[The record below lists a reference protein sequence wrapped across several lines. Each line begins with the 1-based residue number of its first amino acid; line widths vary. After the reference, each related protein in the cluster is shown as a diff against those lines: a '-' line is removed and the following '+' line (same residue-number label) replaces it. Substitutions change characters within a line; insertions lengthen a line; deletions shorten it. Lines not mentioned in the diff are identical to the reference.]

1 MDGLLLAPPGT
12 QPGSENDTQG
22 HKHLFITSDKEAIA
36 VGVVRCE
43 SPYYYSYYYCFTVYD
58 AACGGFLLVGIH
70 FSDKVIG
77 LIFYQQVYA

>member
-36 VGVVRCE
+36 VGVDQHTII
-43 SPYYYSYYYCFTVYD
+43 PITT
-58 AACGGFLLVGIH
+58 ALLCMMQRMEDFNWLEFI
-70 FSDKVIG
+70 S
-77 LIFYQQVYA
+77 LIKSLS